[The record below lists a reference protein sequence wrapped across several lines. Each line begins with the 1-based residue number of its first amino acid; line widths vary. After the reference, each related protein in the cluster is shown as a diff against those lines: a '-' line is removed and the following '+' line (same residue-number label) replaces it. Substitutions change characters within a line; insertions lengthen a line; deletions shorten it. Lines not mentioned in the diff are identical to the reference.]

1 MSKDYKP
8 YYMTDKM
15 KQEEEFRSKLSVF
28 NSENKKGKESSG
40 QDIKIT
46 STITEN
52 TEKVSGAN

>member
-1 MSKDYKP
+1 
-8 YYMTDKM
+8 M